1 MQEAATLGVIFF
13 GFFAIQQFLVLKVI
27 GGMTLLLV
35 NCLNDLRF
43 I

>member
-27 GGMTLLLV
+27 GGMTPLV
-35 NCLNDLRF
+35 NCLNELRF